1 MTEGKEILI
10 DDPELWFGGILIALN
25 DESSIRRSEMRRL
38 FEAWR
43 SSGPDIDKLLRS
55 HPELRE
61 YLYRSDGVPVWRA
74 IPLPLGTGIR
84 IAVEPLTPNLPKNRE
99 EFIQDEARLMFM
111 RFLMNPLR
119 DQILGPCARKNCGR
133 YFRRRRKADTK
144 YCSRECAQLQAGAN
158 SADKRRETEHKEKL
172 KRAKESIR
180 RWVRTRTNL
189 DWKTFVHQQEP
200 DITAKFLTRAVTN
213 EHLQTPTK
221 SPQRKQINPTK
232 KGR

>member
-1 MTEGKEILI
+1 MTESKEILI
-10 DDPELWFGGILIALN
+10 DDPESWFDGILIALN
-25 DESSIRRSEMRRL
+25 DESAIRRSEMRRL

-43 SSGPDIDKLLRS
+43 SSGPDVQKLFQS

-61 YLYRSDGVPVWRA
+61 YLHGGPGGISAWRA
-74 IPLPLGTGIR
+74 HPFLLGTGIR
-84 IAVEPLTPNLPKNRE
+84 VAVEPYAPTWPKNRE

-111 RFLMNPLR
+111 HFLMNPLR

-133 YFRRRRKADTK
+133 YFRRRRKSDTK

-158 SADKRRETEHKEKL
+158 SADRRRETEREEKL
-172 KRAKESIR
+172 KRANQSIK

-189 DWKTFVHQQEP
+189 DWKTFVHQEEP
-200 DITAKFLTRAVTN
+200 DITPKFLTRAVT
-213 EHLQTPTK
+213 EKDLQ
-221 SPQRKQINPTK
+221 NPTK